1 MFLHLS
7 VILFTGGEVYTPGTD
22 TLPGHTPR
30 SHTPGHTHPP
40 GHTHTP
46 LWHTPGHPRPGADPG
61 IGQKGHPT
69 DIAEQSHVSE
79 VSYLWPGSRAHLRA
93 VEAFEFLKLK
103 YAFSHILET
112 FFSNFWIEWLEVCQV
127 KQGSKILWHGS
138 WKIDQLCDW

>member
-40 GHTHTP
+40 GHTHTHP
-46 LWHTPGHPRPGADPG
+46 LTHPRTPPTRCRPRIWSKGAPDW
-61 IGQKGHPT
+61 H
-69 DIAEQSHVSE
+69 
-79 VSYLWPGSRAHLRA
+79 SRAESCEWSELSVA
-93 VEAFEFLKLK
+93 GVQGPLKSCGSFWVFK
-103 YAFSHILET
+103 AQICILPHSRD
-112 FFSNFWIEWLEVCQV
+112 FFSNFWIEWLEVCQA